1 MIQKLGSG
9 TYGTVY
15 RPYPIKCSQ
24 TRSLTPP
31 RKFIGKVSDKNKG
44 ASVSKYKEL
53 QNIRKKIDPDEKFTI
68 PLKAICQKDAKNAT
82 NPYWKK
88 DGNIE
93 YVFPYGGISY
103 DRLPY
108 TNIRKD
114 EKCIKYLFL
123 SFHPIILGL
132 MEMRK
137 KNVMHMDIKPA
148 NLVYNLETNETRLI
162 DYDLMTDVI
171 RFEKE
176 YTIDKVF
183 YGTFYIYWPPEVNLN
198 KNINNASVPPLASW
212 LARMTPLGNK
222 LVSYLQEYYKTDSYK
237 KDEFIPSRFDV
248 YSLGMVWAE
257 LFWDTVPEI
266 WSLTKRMIH
275 YDPVKRISVNQLYQ
289 EYFKIFNSIA
299 KKITD

>member
-1 MIQKLGSG
+1 MIEKLGSG

-15 RPYPIKCSQ
+15 RPYPIKCSN

-31 RKFIGKVSDKNKG
+31 RNFIGKISDKNRG
-44 ASVSKYKEL
+44 APLSKYKEL
-53 QNIRKKIDPDEKFTI
+53 QNIRKNIDPDQKFTI
-68 PLKAICQKDAKNAT
+68 PLKAVCEKDTKNAA

-93 YVFPYGGISY
+93 YIFPYGGISY

-114 EKCIKYLFL
+114 PKCVQYIFL

-176 YTIDKVF
+176 YTINKVF
-183 YGTFYIYWPPEVNLN
+183 SGTFYIYWPPEVNLN
-198 KNINNASVPPLASW
+198 KNINDAPPPSASLYAK
-212 LARMTPLGNK
+212 MTPLGIQ
-222 LVSYLQEYYKTDSYK
+222 LIPYLEKYYITDTYK

-248 YSLGMVWAE
+248 YSLGIVWAE
-257 LFWDTVPEI
+257 LFWDTIPQI
-266 WSLTKRMIH
+266 WSLIKRMIH
-275 YDPVKRISVNQLYQ
+275 YDPVRRISVNQLYQ
-289 EYFKIFNSIA
+289 EYFQIFNSIVN
-299 KKITD
+299 KITD